1 MVTAKLNLQ
10 LQFTDLPLS
19 KNQTFYLFSCD
30 KKTKQDSDH
39 DLIADINR
47 NGKQQ
52 QNNPIKQ
59 LGLEIQVKKKNH
71 QRKYK
76 RRGKVGSN
84 LGQVSHVICLLLSSI
99 S

>member
-1 MVTAKLNLQ
+1 MHWKVLWSEQNWIYNYS
-10 LQFTDLPLS
+10 LQFTDLPLL

-59 LGLEIQVKKKNH
+59 LGLEIRVKKKKPSKKI
-71 QRKYK
+71 QKK
-76 RRGKVGSN
+76 RQSWK
-84 LGQVSHVICLLLSSI
+84 
-99 S
+99 